1 MVNFKE
7 LKGLNLKSI
16 ASLLPGDIFSLGE
29 QDGYVSYFLDRME
42 NGSDLFIAFTVF
54 RNALAS
60 RDPVTVDDVCRIID
74 AYRIVDFLI
83 KAGTE
88 YLTPALYRSLTVEY
102 EQYIKNSMGVI
113 KIAQMNLTMSREA
126 SDELKLE
133 KARALKSYYEQ
144 RLEYCKAKSEG
155 AETENP
161 SKTTVSDM
169 IAEKSERRGFFNFGR
184 KSKPQTEAAPAVP
197 LETKENTDPVMV
209 NEEMEIPGGFAVP
222 VEDESP
228 VTALTEKKEPDPEPE
243 AAPFVFR
250 PKEDDEGIPA
260 VEETKADDPV
270 FVFKPR
276 DDETEE
282 EAEPE
287 AAPYVFRPKEDDE
300 DDLPVEETPAVES
313 TIQEEK
319 NEEPITPVFK
329 PEPAPVVAPLPATAE
344 KSEPSITTV
353 FNSAFGSKEP
363 DQGVS
368 ELEATPTKKASDND
382 TFSGSSLSFTGY
394 IPCKD
399 MINYS
404 LVFVGNTVYCGRT
417 ENIVGN
423 IYDNSDGTL
432 YELIGVSAKDS
443 FVSFMTEDRSETD
456 TAFTE
461 DEKQTMQRYFSF
473 ITTVFNENMGKT
485 VTVGEYM
492 RFKRYYNTLVDRM
505 LELEED
511 KMILYYKALM
521 YADRYLSYVN
531 AYNLDIADGDRE
543 TVARMIV
550 DGNVTG
556 ITEDF
561 ELIKEYHIV
570 DDEAKT
576 NIDEYI
582 HLIEIFPDDE
592 REAEK
597 LPELP
602 AIYKEN
608 PIAASQES
616 EPLPPGV
623 AMPVYDNPY
632 NGGYGGYNGQ
642 YGVPPYGQQY
652 QQPVPQQTPVQV
664 IVNNNFPGAIS
675 NSGTNNQQK

>member
-1 MVNFKE
+1 M
-7 LKGLNLKSI
+7 
-16 ASLLPGDIFSLGE
+16 
-29 QDGYVSYFLDRME
+29 
-42 NGSDLFIAFTVF
+42 
-54 RNALAS
+54 
-60 RDPVTVDDVCRIID
+60 
-74 AYRIVDFLI
+74 
-83 KAGTE
+83 
-88 YLTPALYRSLTVEY
+88 
-102 EQYIKNSMGVI
+102 
-113 KIAQMNLTMSREA
+113 
-126 SDELKLE
+126 
-133 KARALKSYYEQ
+133 
-144 RLEYCKAKSEG
+144 
-155 AETENP
+155 P
-161 SKTTVSDM
+161 S
-169 IAEKSERRGFFNFGR
+169 
-184 KSKPQTEAAPAVP
+184 
-197 LETKENTDPVMV
+197 
-209 NEEMEIPGGFAVP
+209 
-222 VEDESP
+222 
-228 VTALTEKKEPDPEPE
+228 
-243 AAPFVFR
+243 
-250 PKEDDEGIPA
+250 
-260 VEETKADDPV
+260 
-270 FVFKPR
+270 
-276 DDETEE
+276 
-282 EAEPE
+282 
-287 AAPYVFRPKEDDE
+287 
-300 DDLPVEETPAVES
+300 
-313 TIQEEK
+313 
-319 NEEPITPVFK
+319 
-329 PEPAPVVAPLPATAE
+329 
-344 KSEPSITTV
+344 
-353 FNSAFGSKEP
+353 SA
-363 DQGVS
+363 
-368 ELEATPTKKASDND
+368 
-382 TFSGSSLSFTGY
+382 
-394 IPCKD
+394 C
-399 MINYS
+399 
-404 LVFVGNTVYCGRT
+404 
-417 ENIVGN
+417 
-423 IYDNSDGTL
+423 
-432 YELIGVSAKDS
+432 
-443 FVSFMTEDRSETD
+443 
-456 TAFTE
+456 
-461 DEKQTMQRYFSF
+461 
-473 ITTVFNENMGKT
+473 
-485 VTVGEYM
+485 EYM